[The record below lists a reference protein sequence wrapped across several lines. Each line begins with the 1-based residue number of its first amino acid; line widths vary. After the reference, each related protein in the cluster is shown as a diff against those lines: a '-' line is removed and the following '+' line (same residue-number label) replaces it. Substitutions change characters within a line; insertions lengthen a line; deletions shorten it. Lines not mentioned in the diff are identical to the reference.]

1 VFVDREIHLMTR
13 WRWRIL
19 IAAVLI
25 VVAAAVV
32 FEAVT
37 HIGRG
42 WLFGEPF
49 YEGRPAS
56 FWAVEIERWETQD
69 PVWETRTYSRRAT
82 WPAWVERYLPEPRWP
97 RLLDGDPDALPVLR
111 ELTKHP
117 SSNVQE
123 WAQIGIERIDN
134 GERGP
139 LKIKHPTVLVT
150 AELFEVDEAFHKRVA
165 SIKWVSMAEFARL
178 EQIFLNGQQDKEPG
192 DSLFDLLD
200 QQKPL
205 RSVKDIKIDAGKERV
220 LHSSTKEI
228 TCLPSPAQ
236 LRKGQKDP
244 QRIEEGMVLRA
255 QAQVTWDRRFVRL
268 QLIEK
273 ISELEGIDK
282 VPLAFDEKGEEAAA
296 EIAIVKE
303 STFSVQRTIPDNGT
317 LLVPLQ
323 YRPAG
328 GKEGRR
334 WVARIEVRIYIE
346 AEERVLR
353 GEAGK

>member
-1 VFVDREIHLMTR
+1 MKR

-19 IAAVLI
+19 IMAALI
-25 VVAAAVV
+25 VVAAGVV
-32 FEAVT
+32 FEGVT
-37 HIGRG
+37 RVGRG
-42 WLFGEPF
+42 RLLGEPF

-56 FWAVEIERWETQD
+56 YWAREIERWETQD
-69 PVWETRTYSRRAT
+69 PDWDSQTFTCRPIWPPWIQRA
-82 WPAWVERYLPEPRWP
+82 LPEPSWP
-97 RLLDGDPDALPVLR
+97 RLLDGDRDALPVLQ
-111 ELTKHP
+111 ELCKH
-117 SSNVQE
+117 SSSHVQD
-123 WAQIGIERIDN
+123 WARIGIERLDN

-150 AELFEVDEAFHKRVA
+150 AELFEVDEAFHKKVA

-282 VPLAFDEKGEEAAA
+282 VPLAFDEKGKEATA

-303 STFSVQRTIPDNGT
+303 STFSAQRTIPDGGT

-334 WVARIEVRIYIE
+334 WVARIEARIYIE
-346 AEERVLR
+346 AEERILR